1 MAQPTRKKM
10 YRTMQGRLIDIDKLR
25 ASNETVRAV
34 GNMSVNARGDVI
46 GQGGKVIKSKD
57 AVMKEYYQAP
67 KGKVDDTPVKKEQT
81 QQPIPKRQVEKTKVI
96 NPTSQSQPKTE
107 QVKKE
112 QSKTQKTDIFKPKSG
127 IDAALDGI
135 E

>member
-1 MAQPTRKKM
+1 
-10 YRTMQGRLIDIDKLR
+10 MQGRLIDIDKLR

-46 GQGGKVIKSKD
+46 GQGGRIVKSKD
-57 AVMKEYYQAP
+57 DVMKDYYKAP
-67 KGKVDDTPVKKEQT
+67 KGRADDTPIKKEQV
-81 QQPIPKRQVEKTKVI
+81 QQPIPKKQVEKSKTI
-96 NPTSQSQPKTE
+96 NHTVQSQPKTE
-107 QVKKE
+107 QVKT
-112 QSKTQKTDIFKPKSG
+112 KTTDLFKPKSG